1 MSDELI
7 MLNDE
12 GGNKHNS
19 SFSTHHSSFNVP
31 EIRFKGFSGEW
42 DTCRLDEAAT
52 VERGKFSVRPR
63 NDPRYFGGNIPFVQ
77 TGDIVSSS
85 RRLRRFSQTLNE
97 KGLAVSR
104 LFPNN
109 SILITIAANI
119 GDLAI
124 TDFSVACPDSVV
136 AINANDDFDTGFLFD
151 FLGTKK
157 SDLEAVAT
165 TNAQANINLQILNP
179 LKVVV
184 PTLKEQT
191 QIGNYFQQLD
201 TLIAQHQQKHD
212 KLLNLKKAL
221 LELMFPKQ
229 GATLPE
235 IRFKGFSGEW
245 EEKALG
251 EIADVRDGT
260 HDSPQYHPE
269 GYPFVTSKN
278 VKNGYINYDDVQYIS
293 KNDFDEINKRSK
305 VDINDILMGMIGTIG
320 NIALIRETADFAIK
334 NVALIKDKKLANY
347 LYVYYFLQSPITL
360 KQLEDGVDGG
370 TQKFI
375 SLSNVR
381 HLLIS
386 LPDKI
391 EQSKIGN
398 LFQQLDTLITQ
409 HQSQLK
415 KLNNI
420 KQACL
425 EKMFV

>member
-1 MSDELI
+1 MSVE
-7 MLNDE
+7 
-12 GGNKHNS
+12 NK
-19 SFSTHHSSFNVP
+19 VP
-31 EIRFKGFSGEW
+31 AIRFKGFSGEW
-42 DTCRLDEAAT
+42 EEYSFSDISESLEYGLNAAAT
-52 VERGKFSVRPR
+52 KYDGENKYIRITDVNEDTRAF
-63 NDPRYFGGNIPFVQ
+63 DL
-77 TGDIVSSS
+77 GDITSPNADLSKADNY
-85 RRLRRFSQTLNE
+85 RLQL
-97 KGLAVSR
+97 GDI
-104 LFPNN
+104 LFAR
-109 SILITIAANI
+109 TGA
-119 GDLAI
+119 
-124 TDFSVACPDSVV
+124 SVGKTYIYKKQDGVV
-136 AINANDDFDTGFLFD
+136 YFAGFLIRARVKKEVNTEFVFQSTLTEKYNKFIRLTSQRSGQPGVNALEYGSYKI
-151 FLGTKK
+151 FLAP
-157 SDLEAVAT
+157 S
-165 TNAQANINLQILNP
+165 
-179 LKVVV
+179 
-184 PTLKEQT
+184 KEQT
-191 QIGNYFQQLD
+191 KIGNYFQQLD